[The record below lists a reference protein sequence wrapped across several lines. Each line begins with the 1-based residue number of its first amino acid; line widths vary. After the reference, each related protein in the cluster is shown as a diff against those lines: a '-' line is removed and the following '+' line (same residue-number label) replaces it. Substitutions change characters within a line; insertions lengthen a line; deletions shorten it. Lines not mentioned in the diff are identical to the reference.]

1 MPLSDHEQKILEEIE
16 RRLIEEDP
24 GLARRAS
31 HATLPAHL
39 SRRIRVAALAFV
51 LGFLMMLLIFVPGLG
66 TTLVIAGFVIML
78 VSGLV
83 VYHYLKRLGR
93 DQIQTW
99 KNEGRFTL
107 TGVLARIAEKFR
119 GNQPPPKGTASDS

>member
-1 MPLSDHEQKILEEIE
+1 
-16 RRLIEEDP
+16 
-24 GLARRAS
+24 
-31 HATLPAHL
+31 
-39 SRRIRVAALAFV
+39 
-51 LGFLMMLLIFVPGLG
+51 MMLLIFVPNIG

-93 DQIQTW
+93 DQIQSW

-107 TGVLARIAEKFR
+107 TGVLARIAERFR
-119 GNQPPPKGTASDS
+119 GNQPPAKGSPSDS